1 MKFNSMMMT
10 LLLFATLAGCA
21 SIDLNTEGDGSG
33 SGFQPNDATLRVL
46 EADSQGGDSA

>member
-21 SIDLNTEGDGSG
+21 SIDVSTEGDGNSRYAA
-33 SGFQPNDATLRVL
+33 NDTERTMEL
-46 EADSQGGDSA
+46 DSQGGDSE

>member
-21 SIDLNTEGDGSG
+21 SVDLNTEGDGS
-33 SGFQPNDATLRVL
+33 SGFQPTDATLRTL
-46 EADSQGGDSA
+46 QADSQGGDGA

>member
-10 LLLFATLAGCA
+10 LLLFTTLAGCA
-21 SIDLNTEGDGSG
+21 SIDVNTEGDGDASG
-33 SGFQPNDATLRVL
+33 YSSVNETLRTM